1 MFEHLDLLGS
11 SRKAGGPVTT
21 CYCDGAGHTKRM
33 DASLAERIFG
43 PLAKPLHLG
52 ISVANL
58 ETSIEWYSKYL
69 GFTLSK
75 KVDLQ
80 ENLRIAILEYQGFGV
95 ELIELQG
102 SQQNVLAG
110 KEILAQHNTQGIV
123 HFAFE
128 VANVDATATVLRETG
143 ATFACE
149 PTSLPELGVRYFHI
163 YDCDGNLLEF
173 GQRI

>member
-1 MFEHLDLLGS
+1 ME
-11 SRKAGGPVTT
+11 
-21 CYCDGAGHTKRM
+21 
-33 DASLAERIFG
+33 ASLAEQVFG

-52 ISVANL
+52 ISAANL

-69 GFTLSK
+69 GFTLTK
-75 KVDLQ
+75 QVDLQ

-102 SQQNVLAG
+102 SQKNALAG
-110 KEILAQHNTQGIV
+110 KEILAQHNIQGIV

-128 VANVDATATVLRETG
+128 VANVDATAALLREQG
-143 ATFACE
+143 VTFACE
-149 PTSLPELGVRYFHI
+149 PTSLAELGVRYFHI
-163 YDCDGNLLEF
+163 YDRDGNLLEF

>member
-1 MFEHLDLLGS
+1 
-11 SRKAGGPVTT
+11 
-21 CYCDGAGHTKRM
+21 M
-33 DASLAERIFG
+33 DASFAERIFG

-58 ETSIEWYSKYL
+58 ESSIEWYSKYL
-69 GFTLSK
+69 GFTLTK
-75 KVDLQ
+75 QVDLP
-80 ENLRIAILEYQGFGV
+80 ENLRVAILEYQGFGA

-102 SQQNVLAG
+102 SQKNALAG

-128 VANVDATATVLRETG
+128 VANVDATATVLRERG
-143 ATFACE
+143 AAFACE
-149 PTSLPELGVRYFHI
+149 PTNLAEVGVRYFHI

>member
-1 MFEHLDLLGS
+1 MFEHLDLPGAS
-11 SRKAGGPVTT
+11 QKTAERVTT
-21 CYCDGAGHTKRM
+21 CDCDGAGHTRHM
-33 DASLAERIFG
+33 DASFAEQIFG

-69 GFTLSK
+69 GFTLTEQ
-75 KVDLQ
+75 VDLA

-102 SQQNVLAG
+102 SQKNALAG

-128 VANVDATATVLRETG
+128 VANVDATATVLREQG
-143 ATFACE
+143 VTFACE
-149 PTSLPELGVRYFHI
+149 PTSLAELGVRYFHI

>member
-1 MFEHLDLLGS
+1 
-11 SRKAGGPVTT
+11 
-21 CYCDGAGHTKRM
+21 M

-43 PLAKPLHLG
+43 SVAKPLHLG
-52 ISVANL
+52 VSVTNL

-69 GFTLSK
+69 GFTLTK
-75 KVDLQ
+75 QVDLA

-95 ELIELQG
+95 ELIELKD
-102 SQQNVLAG
+102 SQKNALAG
-110 KEILAQHNTQGIV
+110 KEILTQHSTQGIV

-128 VANVDATATVLRETG
+128 VANVDATASVLRETG
-143 ATFACE
+143 VTFACE

>member
-1 MFEHLDLLGS
+1 
-11 SRKAGGPVTT
+11 
-21 CYCDGAGHTKRM
+21 M
-33 DASLAERIFG
+33 DASLAEQIFG
-43 PLAKPLHLG
+43 SVAKPLHLG
-52 ISVANL
+52 VSVTNL

-69 GFTLSK
+69 GFTLTK
-75 KVDLQ
+75 QVDLQ

-110 KEILAQHNTQGIV
+110 KEILEQHSTQGIV

-128 VANVDATATVLRETG
+128 VANVDAAATVLRERG
-143 ATFACE
+143 ITFACE
-149 PTSLPELGVRYFHI
+149 PTSLAELSVRYFHI